1 MSAIIC
7 QWSAKRKVSLS
18 VSYSLAFFIAYSV
31 ISKFQSFQPR
41 FVFLQRNVQV
51 WINSTQKGRKI
62 LFGVNKIF
70 KQRKLRGQVETE
82 HLRSFVGILTGKK
95 PKKSKPV
102 IFLKM
107 SQQVK
112 LKQKQTVSL
121 ERDASFAGL
130 YFCQLVMIYQEW
142 IKVQS
147 YNKCSVFSRSWS
159 KVFGFGSASSC
170 YVS

>member
-18 VSYSLAFFIAYSV
+18 VSYSLAFFIDYSV

-41 FVFLQRNVQV
+41 FVFLQRSVQV

-82 HLRSFVGILTGKK
+82 HLRSFVGILTEKNLKNPNQSFFWKCLNKLSWNRNKLWVLKGMRHL
-95 PKKSKPV
+95 PDCIFVNSWWSIKSELKYRV
-102 IFLKM
+102 ITNVGQWWWL
-107 SQQVK
+107 
-112 LKQKQTVSL
+112 
-121 ERDASFAGL
+121 
-130 YFCQLVMIYQEW
+130 
-142 IKVQS
+142 
-147 YNKCSVFSRSWS
+147 SW
-159 KVFGFGSASSC
+159 
-170 YVS
+170 